1 MSQAAAALAPTGTAP
16 GRPPV
21 AIYCLNR
28 NEDDPEARA
37 VHRVLAERFHDVL
50 GGIDVEMAR
59 EPAGWR
65 VVWVICDW
73 SRRSAVREQVAAALR
88 DAGLPLAH

>member
-1 MSQAAAALAPTGTAP
+1 MSQPAQALAKTGTPP
-16 GRPPV
+16 GRPRV

-28 NEDDPEARA
+28 NEDDPEART

-50 GGIDVEMAR
+50 GDVDVEMAR

-65 VVWVICDW
+65 VVWVISEW
-73 SRRSAVREQVAAALR
+73 SQRSAVREQVAAALR
-88 DAGLPLAH
+88 DAGLPLAN

>member
-1 MSQAAAALAPTGTAP
+1 MNQGFAPTGTP
-16 GRPPV
+16 QGRPQV

-28 NEDDPEARA
+28 NEDDPEAQA

-50 GGIDVEMAR
+50 GGLDVEMAR

-65 VVWVICDW
+65 VVWVMCEW
-73 SRRSAVREQVAAALR
+73 SQRSAVREHVAAALR
-88 DAGLPLAH
+88 DAGLPLAS